1 MMSITVFCI
10 KDLQNRIQLRKEA
23 LELSYRKDYIK
34 KYGLNPDWFFDGD
47 WASDEELYEL
57 YFKLEKMMPEICT
70 QAKSE
75 NKNYPIN
82 ID

>member
-1 MMSITVFCI
+1 MSITVFVI

-47 WASDEELYEL
+47 WADDNELRDL
-57 YFKLEKMMPEICT
+57 YFDLLKMMPET
-70 QAKSE
+70 KW
-75 NKNYPIN
+75 
-82 ID
+82 